1 MKVTPVSKT
10 LADVLR
16 GNFLRIPRFQRPY
29 DWDRDNLTEFWN
41 DVKDRSDPEYFMGS
55 LVVFLDE
62 KENNL
67 ISIVD
72 GQQRITT
79 ITIMLAI
86 LRDTLSD
93 LGEAGMA
100 SGIHEL
106 IETRDLDSKS
116 RFVLEHVPADT
127 FMQIAIQQ
135 RNPEHKY
142 PATST
147 QQQNLQTAHRFL
159 SQSLSSHM
167 KIVIGDKKIDRVN
180 YCRHLRDCLLRMHF
194 ISIELDDEDGAYIIF
209 ETLNTRG
216 KDLRVS
222 DLLKNHFMR
231 LLPPTTK
238 GLDRAKN
245 DWTDMMETLSSATVS
260 IDPDSFLAHYWLS
273 RHSYVS
279 KANLFINYKEK
290 IKKTNA
296 KSFLDEIKIASTTYM
311 RCMAP
316 MESKFSKE
324 ERSVQESINAV
335 RIFGVAQAAPL
346 MLSIMTLYERNII
359 SLKTARKSFEL
370 IENFTFQ
377 FNAMAQSRGGGGVA
391 NMYARLAQNSMLCA
405 NSQEFSNHLLEI
417 ESKFS
422 ERLPDI
428 TEFSL
433 GFTRITFRSNYT
445 RERALARY
453 VLTKLSRHYG
463 MPKEIDL
470 NLLTIEHILPQSK
483 GEETGDEFDVGAI
496 GNLIFVSEAIN
507 AKLATKPFSEKKKL
521 FIKENHVHVDEY
533 LAAATSWDADQIAER
548 GVHLAGVGHES
559 IWNI

>member
-41 DVKDRSDPEYFMGS
+41 DLKDRADPDYFMRS

-86 LRDTLSD
+86 LRDVLSE
-93 LGEAGMA
+93 LGESGMA

-127 FMQIAIQQ
+127 YMQIAIQQ
-135 RNPEHKY
+135 RNPETKY
-142 PATST
+142 PADST
-147 QQQNLQTAHRFL
+147 QQQNLQTAQRFL
-159 SQSLSSHM
+159 SQSLMAHM
-167 KIVIGDKKIDRVN
+167 KAHVEDTKQAKVI
-180 YCRHLRDCLLRMHF
+180 YCKHLRDCLLRMHF
-194 ISIELDDEDGAYIIF
+194 ISIELDDEDDAYIIF

-279 KANLFINYKEK
+279 KANLFLNYKAK
-290 IKKTNA
+290 IKKPNA
-296 KSFLDEIKIASTTYM
+296 KAFLEEIKLASASYM

-316 MESKFSKE
+316 MEAEFSKE
-324 ERSVQESINAV
+324 ERAVQESINAI

-346 MLSIMTLYERNII
+346 MLSIMTQYERKII
-359 SLKTARKSFEL
+359 SLKTARRAFEL

-391 NMYARLAQNSMLCA
+391 NMYARLAQNAMICGTPQDFA
-405 NSQEFSNHLLEI
+405 DHLNDIEI
-417 ESKFS
+417 KFA

-433 GFTRITFRSNYT
+433 GFTRITFRNNYA
-445 RERALARY
+445 RERALTRY
-453 VLTKLSRHYG
+453 VLTKLARHYG

-470 NLLTIEHILPQSK
+470 NLLTIEHILPQSQ
-483 GEETGDEFDVGAI
+483 GEETSDEFDVGAI
-496 GNLIFVSEAIN
+496 GNLIFVSESIN
-507 AKLATKPFSEKKKL
+507 GKLGNKSFVEKKKL
-521 FIKENHVHVDEY
+521 FTKENHVHVDSY
-533 LAAATSWDADQIAER
+533 LAAATEWNSQQIAER
-548 GVHLAGVGHES
+548 GVHLAGVGHEEIWS
-559 IWNI
+559 I